1 MLFHYLYSDNVD
13 CGIPIH
19 RLYYVEICHLYPTHS
34 FQDLYNERIL
44 DFVQGLFSIQWGDY
58 MASIFLCNYIYWF
71 TYEPSLQLW
80 KEANLITVDDFFDVF
95 LNLVSK
101 YLLRIFMSML
111 INFFYIGI
119 ECCELSFYNCL
130 VVFFFI
136 SVNSGNFKIFLLD
149 FLLHSILFS
158 GVFFRFHEFVLF
170 CCWYPALIY
179 TDNIKCRL

>member
-1 MLFHYLYSDNVD
+1 MLFCYLYSDNVD

-19 RLYYVEICHLYPTHS
+19 QLYYLEIYNLYPTHS
-34 FQDLYNERIL
+34 PQDLYNEWIL

-71 TYEPSLQLW
+71 TYDLHIDLHMVPSLQLW

-119 ECCELSFYNCL
+119 DCCELSFYNCL
-130 VVFFFI
+130 VFFF
-136 SVNSGNFKIFLLD
+136 FL
-149 FLLHSILFS
+149 FQSILGILKFFS
-158 GVFFRFHEFVLF
+158 LISCFTQFCSVVCSSDSMSLCCFVVDIQL
-170 CCWYPALIY
+170 
-179 TDNIKCRL
+179 

>member
-1 MLFHYLYSDNVD
+1 MERVDILVLFLTWSKCFSIISIQIMLTVRFLFIDF
-13 CGIPIH
+13 IML
-19 RLYYVEICHLYPTHS
+19 RCHLYPTHS
-34 FQDLYNERIL
+34 FQDLYNEWIL

-130 VVFFFI
+130 VGFFY
-136 SVNSGNFKIFLLD
+136 
-149 FLLHSILFS
+149 FS
-158 GVFFRFHEFVLF
+158 QFWEF
-170 CCWYPALIY
+170 
-179 TDNIKCRL
+179 

>member
-34 FQDLYNERIL
+34 FQDLYNEWIL

-130 VVFFFI
+130 VVFFFYFSQFWEFYNFSPWFLASLNFVQWCVLQIPWVCVVLLLI
-136 SVNSGNFKIFLLD
+136 SSFNLYG
-149 FLLHSILFS
+149 
-158 GVFFRFHEFVLF
+158 
-170 CCWYPALIY
+170 
-179 TDNIKCRL
+179 

>member
-1 MLFHYLYSDNVD
+1 MLFGYLCSDNVD

-34 FQDLYNERIL
+34 LQDLYNEWIL
-44 DFVQGLFSIQWGDY
+44 DVVQGLFSIQWGDY

-80 KEANLITVDDFFDVF
+80 KEDNLITVDDFFDVF

-119 ECCELSFYNCL
+119 DCCELSFYNCL
-130 VVFFFI
+130 VFFF
-136 SVNSGNFKIFLLD
+136 FFL
-149 FLLHSILFS
+149 FQSILGILKFFS
-158 GVFFRFHEFVLF
+158 LISCFTQFCSVVCSSDSMSLCCFVVDIQL
-170 CCWYPALIY
+170 
-179 TDNIKCRL
+179 